1 MLDNA
6 AGGSI
11 IKRAGEKTEGCVGGV
26 MKALVIVLLMMLPAA
41 AAQRVPAAKDESHG
55 VSVVKARWQKRFY
68 NPALDEAA
76 ADASSDPA
84 ELTRARQDAARA
96 NPGRSGQLTL
106 PPDTERPGATHR
118 PKPGRGSNVYL
129 YEVKVRNEG
138 TKKIRSIVWEY
149 VLFDPA
155 TRAEVGRHEFES
167 KVGIGVGKSKSLLG
181 TSSMPPASVVH
192 VSKSD
197 KETREQYADRVD
209 IRRVV
214 YEDGTVWERTRE

>member
-1 MLDNA
+1 
-6 AGGSI
+6 
-11 IKRAGEKTEGCVGGV
+11 
-26 MKALVIVLLMMLPAA
+26 MKAFGIVLLLLLPAGA
-41 AAQRVPAAKDESHG
+41 AAQEAPAAKDESHG
-55 VSVVKARWQKRFY
+55 VTVVKARWQKRFY
-68 NPALDEAA
+68 NPARDGDPR
-76 ADASSDPA
+76 DASSDLA
-84 ELTRARQDAARA
+84 EVTRARQDAARA
-96 NPGRSGQLTL
+96 NPDRAALPL
-106 PPDTERPGATHR
+106 PPDTESPGATLR
-118 PKPGRGSNVYL
+118 PKPGRASILYL

-167 KVGIGVGKSKSLLG
+167 KVGIDVGKSKSLTG

-197 KETREQYADRVD
+197 RETREQYAERVD

-214 YEDGTVWERTRE
+214 YEDGTVWERVRDK